1 MLSFC
6 LILFPAN
13 NHTNILEYGRD
24 PEMRMTQSGV
34 PVTTFS
40 IATNESYRGQD
51 GNLVDKTEWHNIVA
65 WRKLAELLNEYL
77 KKGSK
82 VYIEGKLQ
90 TRNYEKEGQ
99 RHYITEIV
107 VDDFMFLDARDGGG
121 GAPAQATSEPPAS
134 YNQPDPPAE
143 GEDDLPF

>member
-1 MLSFC
+1 MAYGLNKVMLIGN
-6 LILFPAN
+6 L
-13 NHTNILEYGRD
+13 GRD

-51 GNLVDKTEWHNIVA
+51 GNIVDKVEWHNIVA
-65 WRKLAELLNEYL
+65 WRKPAEILNEYL

-107 VDDFMFLDARDGGG
+107 VDDFMFLDAREGGGSGG
-121 GAPAQATSEPPAS
+121 GAPAQADAPQTYNQEPPS
-134 YNQPDPPAE
+134 E
-143 GEDDLPF
+143 TEDDLPF

>member
-1 MLSFC
+1 MAYGLNKVMLIGN
-6 LILFPAN
+6 L
-13 NHTNILEYGRD
+13 GKD

-51 GNLVDKTEWHNIVA
+51 GNMVDRTEWHNIVA
-65 WRKLAELLNEYL
+65 WRKPAEILNEYL

-90 TRNYEKEGQ
+90 TRNYEKDGQ

-107 VDDFMFLDARDGGG
+107 VEDFMFLDSRESSGGSG
-121 GAPAQATSEPPAS
+121 GHSSSDSHPAYSQPEPPVEH
-134 YNQPDPPAE
+134 DE
-143 GEDDLPF
+143 DLPF